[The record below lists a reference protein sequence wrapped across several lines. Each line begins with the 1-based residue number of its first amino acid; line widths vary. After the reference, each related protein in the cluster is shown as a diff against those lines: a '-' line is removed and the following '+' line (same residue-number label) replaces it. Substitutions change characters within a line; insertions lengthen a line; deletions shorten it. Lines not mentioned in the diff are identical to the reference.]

1 MGSNMRRRMS
11 RMSRKSRMSK
21 VRKSWRRSQRRS
33 NSETGRG
40 RGRARRT
47 IRQRDAVHNVSGQ
60 HPLQCVSSDSAPGS
74 ISFLFRWDW
83 RRCAIL
89 Q

>member
-1 MGSNMRRRMS
+1 
-11 RMSRKSRMSK
+11 MSRKSRMSK
-21 VRKSWRRSQRRS
+21 VRKSRRRRSQRRS

-60 HPLQCVSSDSAPGS
+60 HPLQRVPSDSAPGS
-74 ISFLFRWDW
+74 IS
-83 RRCAIL
+83 
-89 Q
+89 